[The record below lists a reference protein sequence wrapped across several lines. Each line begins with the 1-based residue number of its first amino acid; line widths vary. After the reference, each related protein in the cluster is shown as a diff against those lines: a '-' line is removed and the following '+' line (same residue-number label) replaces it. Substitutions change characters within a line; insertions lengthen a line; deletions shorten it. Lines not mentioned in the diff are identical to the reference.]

1 MNRAESAAPCKSLH
15 FRTFGLHT
23 ETWTSGA
30 QVLRLSRNPPHRRSV
45 HLPPRY
51 RVVLPAQSAGT
62 EAEVWWRGASG
73 GTEARRHKPFANVPE
88 AFARGGTPGRTR
100 EGASRACP
108 HPGPSRASGRESRGT
123 PGVSGRAWARPRVPV
138 SGPFPRFRM
147 PAAGARAAL
156 PWKLR
161 GPSGGGGGGG
171 GARGGLSRPGARPG
185 AETLSLGLS
194 PGSPAV
200 SEAAC

>member
-88 AFARGGTPGRTR
+88 AFARGALPGGRGR
-100 EGASRACP
+100 ARPARARIRALPALPGASRGGRRGSVDARGRARACP
-108 HPGPSRASGRESRGT
+108 HPGPSRASGRR
-123 PGVSGRAWARPRVPV
+123 PRGRAPRC
-138 SGPFPRFRM
+138 
-147 PAAGARAAL
+147 
-156 PWKLR
+156 R
-161 GPSGGGGGGG
+161 GNISV
-171 GARGGLSRPGARPG
+171 L
-185 AETLSLGLS
+185 
-194 PGSPAV
+194 
-200 SEAAC
+200 